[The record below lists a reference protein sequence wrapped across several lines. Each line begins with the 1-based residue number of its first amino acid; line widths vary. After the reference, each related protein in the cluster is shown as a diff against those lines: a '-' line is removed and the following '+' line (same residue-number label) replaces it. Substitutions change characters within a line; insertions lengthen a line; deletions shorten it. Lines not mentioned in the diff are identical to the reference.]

1 MNLKIGARTVYQY
14 ITKNYSR
21 ILIVILFLSTLFIAS
36 LYSDNNRKY
45 IDAYFIYLQGLN
57 YERNNDISAALKYYK
72 KSIDKYNSFPEP
84 YFRIGLLYKNRT
96 ELEKSKYYFEKAEKY
111 MSQFRNK
118 IDLANFLKEFGD
130 ACYNL
135 KEYDKAIK
143 YYTKLTNIRKDYN
156 IIYKIGELYYL
167 KKNYTQS
174 ENYLDMYIDF
184 CFNNEKNSYNIEDLK
199 QALKLIVN
207 IDMDKEKY
215 TKALKHLKELY
226 SLTLDK
232 EIKNK
237 ISILSNNLQYYDE
250 K

>member
-1 MNLKIGARTVYQY
+1 MPV
-14 ITKNYSR
+14 IT
-21 ILIVILFLSTLFIAS
+21 L
-36 LYSDNNRKY
+36 D
-45 IDAYFIYLQGLN
+45 
-57 YERNNDISAALKYYK
+57 
-72 KSIDKYNSFPEP
+72 
-84 YFRIGLLYKNRT
+84 
-96 ELEKSKYYFEKAEKY
+96 
-111 MSQFRNK
+111 
-118 IDLANFLKEFGD
+118 
-130 ACYNL
+130 
-135 KEYDKAIK
+135 YDKAIK

-215 TKALKHLKELY
+215 TEALKHLKELY